1 MRAAR
6 RILIVLVV
14 LVALLVVVDRVGA
27 WAAQRTVADQV
38 STELANH
45 QVDSAPPEVTIN
57 RFPFLT
63 QVAAGRY
70 ESITLRLRDV
80 GSGPVRMPL
89 VELTATGVDA
99 PASTLM
105 SQEGTIVAE
114 RVAGTA
120 TVGYGSVAEL
130 TELEGLEL
138 SPAADG
144 SVRVVLPTEVADT
157 EVTLVGTADV
167 TAVDGAVQLQVTE
180 LSVDEESSEPLPP
193 GAEPVVEELAQQL
206 SVNVPLP
213 ALPYGLTIES
223 VRAESAGLAVSV
235 SATDVPLTG

>member
-38 STELANH
+38 TAELANY
-45 QVDSAPPEVTIN
+45 QVESAPPEVTIN

-70 ESITLRLRDV
+70 ESVTLRLRDV
-80 GSGPVRMPL
+80 GSGVVRMPL
-89 VELTATGVDA
+89 VELTATGVNA
-99 PASTLM
+99 PASTLI
-105 SQEGTIVAE
+105 SREGTIEAD

-120 TVGYGSVAEL
+120 TVGYDSVAAL

-138 SPAADG
+138 SPGADG
-144 SVRVVLPTEVADT
+144 TVRVRLPTELAET
-157 EVTLVGTADV
+157 EVTLAGTADV
-167 TAVDGAVQLQVTE
+167 TAVDGAVQLQVIE
-180 LSVDEESSEPLPP
+180 LTVDDESEPLPP
-193 GAEPVVEELAQQL
+193 GTEPLVEELAQQL

-213 ALPYGLTIES
+213 ALPYGLTVES

-235 SATDVPLTG
+235 SATNVPLTS